1 MTTTVDLLLKVHGG
15 VMIPLADICDRYF
28 ACDIRWARQ
37 KAALN
42 QLPVPTWRL
51 VDSKKAP
58 LMVRV
63 TDLAEYIDKRGA
75 AEKAEHAKSQ
85 L

>member
-1 MTTTVDLLLKVHGG
+1 MNTVDLLLKVHGA
-15 VMIPLADICDRYF
+15 VMIPLADICDHYF
-28 ACDIRWARQ
+28 NCGFAQASR

-42 QLPVPTWRL
+42 QLPVPTWRMI
-51 VDSKKAP
+51 DSVKAP

-63 TDLAEYIDKRGA
+63 QDLAEYIDARGE